1 MDKLRAMQTVVRI
14 ADSGSLTAAADALD
28 SSLPAVVRTLAA
40 LERELGVRLFNR
52 TTRRLA
58 PTDEGVRYLERC
70 RQVLALVAETEDE
83 LRDGEREPHG
93 SLRITTPVLFGQLH
107 VSDAITRFVQ
117 RYPGVRVDVQ
127 LLDRVVNIVEE
138 GFDIA
143 VRIGELE
150 NSSLVAQQVGRVRRM
165 VVATPE
171 YLERHGVP
179 EHPKD
184 LALHNCL
191 RFSGS
196 SATWWT
202 FAEPGRSAATRGRTF
217 TVPVEG
223 SLSFNQV
230 APVAQACLAGVGIG
244 MFISYQIAAHV
255 RSGAL
260 RVVLEAFEPP
270 ERPIHVVYPQSR
282 LLPARTRAMIEW
294 LKVELPQ
301 LQGKF

>member
-1 MDKLRAMQTVVRI
+1 MDKLKAMQTVVHI
-14 ADSGSLTAAADALD
+14 ADSGSLTAAASALD

-52 TTRRLA
+52 TTRRVA
-58 PTDEGVRYLERC
+58 PTEDGLRYLERC
-70 RQVLALVAETEDE
+70 RQVLALVAETEAE
-83 LRDGEREPHG
+83 LHDRDAAPHG
-93 SLRITTPVLFGQLH
+93 ALRVTTPVLFGQLH

-127 LLDRVVNIVEE
+127 LLDRVVNLVEE
-138 GFDIA
+138 GFDLA

-150 NSSLVAQQVGRVRRM
+150 SSTLVAQQVGRVRRL
-165 VVATPE
+165 VVATTD

-179 EHPKD
+179 QHPAD
-184 LALHNCL
+184 LTKHNCL
-191 RFSGS
+191 RFSGGG
-196 SATWWT
+196 ATWWT
-202 FAEPGRSAATRGRTF
+202 FAEPGRSAAARSRTF

-230 APVAQACLAGVGIG
+230 APVAQACVAGLGLG
-244 MFISYQIAAHV
+244 MFISYQVAAHI

-270 ERPIHVVYPQSR
+270 ERPIHIVYPQSR
-282 LLPARTRAMIEW
+282 LLPARTRALIEW
-294 LKVELPQ
+294 LKIELPL